1 MRVFHKDYI
10 QQQTHKVMLCDQNKI
25 LVGDITQTEWDYF
38 ITLPFASHYHGKTKK
53 EYEEI
58 LRGFR
63 YNLLSKLATSGEIKN
78 GARLETFSVVHHLT
92 TNAHFHFAIKVPN
105 HWKRVAAAHDKDFM
119 VKSLVEKVM
128 VHQKRLVSQQFWDA
142 QHQEIIKPVSDPMGV
157 FSYCVSESGSLD
169 DIIDK
174 TNLYIERKVA

>member
-1 MRVFHKDYI
+1 MMRVFHKDYI

-92 TNAHFHFAIKVPN
+92 TNAHFHFAIRFEV
-105 HWKRVAAAHDKDFM
+105 
-119 VKSLVEKVM
+119 VM
-128 VHQKRLVSQQFWDA
+128 LPKTRCK
-142 QHQEIIKPVSDPMGV
+142 QHGSKEHNFLNRYGCPTF
-157 FSYCVSESGSLD
+157 FSTLKNTFPRS
-169 DIIDK
+169 I
-174 TNLYIERKVA
+174 